1 MKFDQ
6 RHIDQSR
13 EYIALSILR
22 GGIRGAPKAAA
33 KEATDKVARQQQK
46 KAKEVQTRE
55 HTTEKRRLLAE
66 MRAKDATQQLNDNDG
81 KNI

>member
-33 KEATDKVARQQQK
+33 KEATDEVARQQQK
-46 KAKEVQTRE
+46 KAKEVETRE
-55 HTTEKRRLLAE
+55 HTPEERLLAE
-66 MRAKDATQQLNDNDG
+66 LRAKDATQQLNDNDG